1 MARSFESA
9 AAKLSHRLRASAAGN
24 KDPRVLVRLL
34 LGVLLGLNLI
44 AALFLFKP
52 WGGSP
57 EDLARQ
63 LQDLQQRVV
72 LRQANLARTK
82 ALVAKVEKAR
92 AEGDQFL
99 AQYVMNRRTAS
110 STIVSELSQM
120 AHQSGLKPKEAAF
133 EFEPIEGSDTLTM
146 MTVSAGYEGAYQNVT
161 QFLNLLDRSPRFLII
176 ESLQASPQQTGAV
189 LNVGLKFNA
198 FVRESGPAPP
208 GQAAVEQ
215 AALQPG
221 AAQ

>member
-1 MARSFESA
+1 MARNSESA
-9 AAKLSHRLRASAAGN
+9 AARLRRGARAVKS
-24 KDPRVLVRLL
+24 KDPRVLVRLA
-34 LGVLLGLNLI
+34 LGMLLGLNLI
-44 AALFLFKP
+44 AALAVFKP

-63 LQDLQQRVV
+63 MQDLQKQVL
-72 LRQANLARTK
+72 LRQANLTRTQ

-99 AQYVMNRRTAS
+99 ALYVMNRRTAS

-120 AHQSGLKPKEAAF
+120 ARQSGLKPKEAAF
-133 EFEPIEGSDTLTM
+133 AFEPIDGSDTLTM
-146 MTVSAGYEGAYQNVT
+146 MTVSAGYEGAYPNLT

-176 ESLQASPQQTGAV
+176 ESLQATPQQTGAV
-189 LNVGLKFNA
+189 LNVSVKFNV
-198 FVRESGPAPP
+198 FVREEAPAPRP
-208 GQAAVEQ
+208 QGEVQQAAWR
-215 AALQPG
+215 PG